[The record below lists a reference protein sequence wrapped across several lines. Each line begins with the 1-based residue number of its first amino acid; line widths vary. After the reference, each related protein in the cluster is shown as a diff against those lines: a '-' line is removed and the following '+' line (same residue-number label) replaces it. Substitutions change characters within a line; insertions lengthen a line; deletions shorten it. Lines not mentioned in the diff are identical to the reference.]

1 MKVSDLPI
9 KVEPYVM
16 YCLVDYRVREL
27 CVRRGWYTCG
37 TCSDYENLFELV
49 AESVCDLPRV
59 IEVAQDIFDHSDVD
73 RIMQDTGLGGYDVLT
88 MMAEELINWA
98 ADVVVIR

>member
-1 MKVSDLPI
+1 MEVK
-9 KVEPYVM
+9 PYTL

-27 CVRRGWYTCG
+27 CVSRRWYTCG
-37 TCSDYENLFELV
+37 DYDHLLELV
-49 AESVCDLPRV
+49 AEGVRDLPQV

-88 MMAEELINWA
+88 MIAEELINWA
-98 ADVVVIR
+98 ADVVVVR